1 MNLPSTS
8 FRSTGK
14 GYFYVLCAAMLWSV
28 SGSTSKY
35 LFLNGISPFQLSQ
48 LRVTLS
54 ALFLFLF
61 FLIRHPHL
69 LRISRN
75 DIFYFFILGTF
86 GMAAIQI
93 TYLFTISKL
102 NVAAAILLEYL
113 APIFIALYMA
123 VFAKE
128 KLSRTTILAI
138 IGATLGCYL
147 VVGAYNLNLLN
158 MNMAGIA
165 SGLASAVTFAWWSLH
180 GEYGMRRY
188 NPWTVLF
195 YAMLFAATD
204 WNIIYPPLK
213 GFFDVSSSAQW
224 GIILYITVMGTII
237 PFGLYYE
244 GISLIRAARAS
255 ITATLEPILAGVI
268 SYIFLDEIMSPM
280 QIFGGVLVIAAI
292 ILLQIRQAYD
302 DKAPSVIRARLNPP
316 C

>member
-1 MNLPSTS
+1 MNFSSSS
-8 FRSTGK
+8 FKVSRK
-14 GYFYVLCAAMLWSV
+14 GYLYVVCAAMLWSV

-48 LRVTLS
+48 IRVTIS
-54 ALFLFLF
+54 ALLLFLF
-61 FLIRHPHL
+61 FLIRRPAL
-69 LRISRN
+69 LKISRN

-86 GMAAIQI
+86 GMTAIQI

-128 KLSRTTILAI
+128 KLSRITMLAI
-138 IGATLGCYL
+138 IAATLGCYL

-158 MNMAGIA
+158 LNMTGIA
-165 SGLASAVTFAWWSLH
+165 SGIASAVTFAWWSLH

-195 YAMLFAATD
+195 YAMLFAAID
-204 WNIIYPPLK
+204 LNIIYPPLK
-213 GFFDVSSSAQW
+213 GFFNVSSSAKW
-224 GIILYITVMGTII
+224 VIILYITVFGTII

-255 ITATLEPILAGVI
+255 ITATLEPIMAGVI
-268 SYIFLDEIMSPM
+268 SYIFLDEIMSPL

-292 ILLQIRQAYD
+292 ILLQIKQAYD
-302 DKAPSVIRARLNPP
+302 ENTPSAIRARMNGN
-316 C
+316 